1 MSERKMTVNERLT
14 QALAISDRNNEK
26 LAVRLMQLEIIMGK
40 LLDKLGITLEFEK
53 EETSIQSPVDANGSP
68 VEEDVN

>member
-1 MSERKMTVNERLT
+1 MTVNERLT

-53 EETSIQSPVDANGSP
+53 EETSIHSPVDANGSP